1 MSLIDDIDKQLAGMT
16 FQKGKVY
23 FIWVIVESPKGE
35 LIDAKVR
42 VWLEDA
48 APTSEYPIVAT
59 TGQVQKPFK
68 IMGKIENTEIMCVWD
83 KYGIDKDPAA
93 EQKYLPF
100 GSKRINF
107 KGGGDMG
114 GCKH

>member
-16 FQKGKVY
+16 FHKGKVY
-23 FIWVIVESPKGE
+23 FIWIIVESPKGE

-48 APTSEYPIVAT
+48 STSAIAT
-59 TGQVQKPFK
+59 TGPAHKPFK

-83 KYGIDKDPAA
+83 KYGIDKDPAV